1 LTGSY
6 DQNTMFDD
14 DVRRGWNSG
23 ERRELFLQQ
32 LTVANKVTAL
42 LSPERSLV
50 KIALT
55 YVLAHPA
62 VSCAIPSMKYPEQ
75 ARTNAAAADV
85 KLTNDE
91 LVTIRAAA
99 SLLSA

>member
-1 LTGSY
+1 
-6 DQNTMFDD
+6 MFDD

-23 ERRELFLQQ
+23 ERRELFLQE
-32 LTVANKVTAL
+32 LTVANKVKAL

-50 KIALT
+50 KIALA

-62 VSCAIPSMKYPEQ
+62 VSCTIPGMKFPEQ